1 VSRSAVSGGDAL
13 GAGEFQQQGQDA
25 GLGDEEITADE
36 ASGATPQD
44 PDAGSADET

>member
-1 VSRSAVSGGDAL
+1 MSGGDPL
-13 GAGEFQQQGQDA
+13 GAGEFQKQGQDA

-44 PDAGSADET
+44 ADSAEES

>member
-1 VSRSAVSGGDAL
+1 MSGSDPL
-13 GAGEFQQQGQDA
+13 GAGEFQKQGQDA

-44 PDAGSADET
+44 EGRSDKT

>member
-1 VSRSAVSGGDAL
+1 MSGGDPL
-13 GAGEFQQQGQDA
+13 GAGEFQKQGQDA

-36 ASGATPQD
+36 ASGVTPQD

>member
-1 VSRSAVSGGDAL
+1 MNGTDPL
-13 GAGEFQQQGQDA
+13 GAGEFQEQGQDA

-44 PDAGSADET
+44 AVDSDDSDGD

>member
-1 VSRSAVSGGDAL
+1 MSGNAVSGGDAL
-13 GAGEFQQQGQDA
+13 GAGGFQKQGQDA

-36 ASGATPQD
+36 ASGVTPQD

>member
-1 VSRSAVSGGDAL
+1 VSRSAVSGNDAL
-13 GAGEFQQQGQDA
+13 GAGEFQKQGQDA

>member
-1 VSRSAVSGGDAL
+1 MSGTDPL
-13 GAGEFQQQGQDA
+13 GAAEFQKQGQDA

-44 PDAGSADET
+44 AEAGSADEA